1 MDSDSDSDSD
11 FRPAKVRRSAEGG
24 RGPPAVLLPLEVLLI
39 VAGFATPRTYLNLM
53 ETCVSLYQNLRPKI
67 TEQNKKYNAL
77 MHERALRNFYAQ
89 LEQCSMMWLAPII
102 ASFPGTYIAGGFV
115 TRAVSQGTWKY
126 GDIDLWVSR
135 HVNIVALRD
144 MIVQALRF
152 HGKGFSHDKDSKNEL
167 YFWAQ
172 IDSIENYY
180 FPHPEMPRL
189 QIMRTH
195 DAHAAIQ
202 VFDFSFCA
210 CYFDGFKVAA
220 MGGEACT
227 MSNIVRRR
235 GTICT
240 PSLRH
245 VPGDCT
251 QAMLA
256 TFHRH
261 VAWRVQKYLQRGFT
275 ITARGE

>member
-1 MDSDSDSDSD
+1 MDYDSDSD
-11 FRPAKVRRSAEGG
+11 FYDRPAKVSRLSAIAG
-24 RGPPAVLLPLEVLLI
+24 PAVLLPLEVLLI
-39 VAGFATPRTYLNLM
+39 IAGFATPRTYLNMM
-53 ETCVSLYQNLRPKI
+53 ETCVSLYENLRPKI
-67 TEQNKKYNAL
+67 TEQSATYNAL
-77 MHERALRNFYAQ
+77 MDARALRNFYAQ

-102 ASFPGTYIAGGFV
+102 ASLPGVYIAGGFV

-135 HVNIVALRD
+135 HVNIRVLRG
-144 MIVQALRF
+144 MIEQALRF

-167 YFWAQ
+167 YFWAE

-189 QIMRTH
+189 QIMRTR
-195 DAHAAIQ
+195 DASAAIQ

-275 ITARGE
+275 ITASGE